1 MNTFRSI
8 FPGWQVENEIAKPQ
22 VFINSNNREMRATEL
37 RLFDKQDRDFIARCL
52 IFYARP
58 PNL

>member
-22 VFINSNNREMRATEL
+22 VFINSNNSPIDCTNWNCNW
-37 RLFDKQDRDFIARCL
+37 KC
-52 IFYARP
+52 
-58 PNL
+58 